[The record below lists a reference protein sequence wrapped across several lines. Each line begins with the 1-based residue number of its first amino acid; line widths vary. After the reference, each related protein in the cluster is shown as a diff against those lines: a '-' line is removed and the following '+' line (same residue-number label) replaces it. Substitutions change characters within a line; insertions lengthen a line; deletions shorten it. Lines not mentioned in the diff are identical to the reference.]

1 MLQIAVCDDRVSDRE
16 RICQAVSNTHPEA
29 QVRAFASPSALLEQ
43 IGQNWLP
50 AVALLDIQMTVMDGI
65 HLAKELNLP
74 IPPEAT
80 AQREA
85 FVMNL
90 ISTLVRQ

>member
-1 MLQIAVCDDRVSDRE
+1 MEEQKVDLTKYPEVLQY
-16 RICQAVSNTHPEA
+16 
-29 QVRAFASPSALLEQ
+29 
-43 IGQNWLP
+43 
-50 AVALLDIQMTVMDGI
+50 
-65 HLAKELNLP
+65 LAKELDLP

>member
-1 MLQIAVCDDRVSDRE
+1 MDEQKVDLTKYPEGLQY
-16 RICQAVSNTHPEA
+16 
-29 QVRAFASPSALLEQ
+29 
-43 IGQNWLP
+43 
-50 AVALLDIQMTVMDGI
+50 
-65 HLAKELNLP
+65 LAKELDLP

>member
-1 MLQIAVCDDRVSDRE
+1 MEEEKVDL
-16 RICQAVSNTHPEA
+16 TKYPEGV
-29 QVRAFASPSALLEQ
+29 QY
-43 IGQNWLP
+43 
-50 AVALLDIQMTVMDGI
+50 
-65 HLAKELNLP
+65 LAKVLNLP
-74 IPPEAT
+74 IPEEAT

>member
-1 MLQIAVCDDRVSDRE
+1 MEEQKVDLTKYPEGLQY
-16 RICQAVSNTHPEA
+16 
-29 QVRAFASPSALLEQ
+29 
-43 IGQNWLP
+43 
-50 AVALLDIQMTVMDGI
+50 
-65 HLAKELNLP
+65 LAKELDLP

-90 ISTLVRQ
+90 ISTLVRRNERKEEKHE

>member
-1 MLQIAVCDDRVSDRE
+1 MEEQKVDLTKYPEGLQY
-16 RICQAVSNTHPEA
+16 
-29 QVRAFASPSALLEQ
+29 
-43 IGQNWLP
+43 
-50 AVALLDIQMTVMDGI
+50 
-65 HLAKELNLP
+65 LAKELDLP

-85 FVMNL
+85 FVTNL

>member
-1 MLQIAVCDDRVSDRE
+1 MEEQKVDLTMYPEGLQY
-16 RICQAVSNTHPEA
+16 
-29 QVRAFASPSALLEQ
+29 
-43 IGQNWLP
+43 
-50 AVALLDIQMTVMDGI
+50 
-65 HLAKELNLP
+65 LAKELYLP